1 MSHNILIYHIPE
13 CRSKQINL
21 QKIMALML
29 ILGKPSRID
38 IPLEDGMKVIGDR
51 SPYIVN
57 YKVGAEKGTNKI
69 M

>member
-1 MSHNILIYHIPE
+1 
-13 CRSKQINL
+13 
-21 QKIMALML
+21 MALML